1 MKKSVKTKHL
11 VTLLILLIV
20 ALIILLIFSFYPGI
34 KSEEVKEAVGLDK
47 YTTEEIIEP
56 EEVIL
61 EETAEVPVVEE
72 TEEEIETINEA
83 EIKIRNGRF
92 YPDEIIIS
100 PGTTVTWINDD
111 NVPHKVVAYD
121 RLFYG
126 NRLSPGD
133 SYSFTFTNEGIHR
146 YFDAVFPKLG
156 KGEINVKEEPLPITG
171 GVAGINS
178 IEEENNAKFALVFFL
193 FVVMIFALSHGI
205 YKHHNE

>member
-56 EEVIL
+56 EQVIP
-61 EETAEVPVVEE
+61 EEAAEVPVVEE

-100 PGTTVTWINDD
+100 PGTIVIWINNDT
-111 NVPHKVVAYD
+111 VPHKVVAYD

-133 SYSFTFTNEGIHR
+133 SYSFTFSNEGTHS
-146 YFDAVFPKLG
+146 YFDAVFPKIGRG
-156 KGEINVKEEPLPITG
+156 KIIVKEEPLPITG
-171 GVAGINS
+171 GVIGINS
-178 IEEENNAKFALVFFL
+178 SKEESNAKFALVFFL
-193 FVVMIFALSHGI
+193 SVVMIFALSHGI